1 MLHKRLTELEEWLRV
16 CYYRRGENQL
26 PTVLRVNNAR
36 STTSIVKTR
45 VEQLINANTTDF
57 EIDKVPNESWSYER
71 TISISVSSTH
81 MACQLK

>member
-36 STTSIVKTR
+36 STTSTKEITEQKKRFRSLLGWKSPTIKIYARKKTGK
-45 VEQLINANTTDF
+45 
-57 EIDKVPNESWSYER
+57 KV
-71 TISISVSSTH
+71 
-81 MACQLK
+81 QQ